1 MAIYILLLK
10 STSLPHAHTQRISET
25 VLTSGFVWFLGS
37 GLPADFGNVAAEGKE
52 AMILAAVGSHLDKF
66 APILHVSQTVLRC

>member
-10 STSLPHAHTQRISET
+10 STSLAHTQRISEA